1 MYLNIFVIY
10 SFIEMSDSNLNFHS
24 NTFGRATNEQ
34 LLLVNILNTMYNDN
48 LRQMNHFNT
57 MMNRLIEDNSQIR
70 QVLVQILGGQPQRT
84 ATTTTATRSRRVNLN
99 DDAFTQLINSFM
111 EPIEVFPTPL
121 QIEVATRRATYR
133 DIVRPLNAQ
142 CPISMEEFQ
151 DDDVVTMIR
160 HCGHIFHS
168 ESLTNWFL
176 SSCRCPVCRYD
187 IRDYVPVEPY
197 STVLFDASFNLLERR
212 DPSTNHVIVPSTTR
226 TSTLTTATDNN
237 VMVEV
242 LLTALNRTRNR

>member
-1 MYLNIFVIY
+1 
-10 SFIEMSDSNLNFHS
+10 MSDSNSNFHS

-57 MMNRLIEDNSQIR
+57 MMNRLIQDNTQIR
-70 QVLVQILGGQPQRT
+70 QILVQTLSNGQGPVRT
-84 ATTTTATRSRRVNLN
+84 TNRTRRMNFN

-121 QIEVATRRATYR
+121 QIEVATRRARYR
-133 DIVRPLNAQ
+133 DIVRPLNSQ
-142 CPISMEEFQ
+142 CPISMEDFQ

-160 HCGHIFHS
+160 HCGHIFHD

-187 IRDYVPVEPY
+187 IRDYIPVGPY
-197 STVLFDASFNLLERR
+197 STLLLDASFNLVDGRR
-212 DPSTNHVIVPSTTR
+212 EMPTTPTLVTAETTNANATANVGGTT
-226 TSTLTTATDNN
+226 
-237 VMVEV
+237 MVEV